1 MPLPIRKIYMTP
13 RDRAHVEWLM
23 LFCDLFSAA
32 ERTRIRRLY
41 YEASRGRV
49 VRAAQIPSNVV
60 TTNSRIRLKEKGSD
74 AELDLV
80 LVFPDD
86 ADDALGRVSILT
98 PIGAALFGRQVDDLV
113 ECPTSKGIRQFIIQ
127 QSTYLP
133 WQTG

>member
-1 MPLPIRKIYMTP
+1 
-13 RDRAHVEWLM
+13 M